1 MHAPDQ
7 RRVALVNTTI
17 HVPHCLEKYLE
28 NAERHGHIDRVVLI
42 VVGDRKTPIAT
53 GDYLA
58 GLTQRYSTK
67 ITYLDIVAQQKLMR
81 RWPQLDLTIR
91 YDCIQR
97 RNIGYLQAA
106 IDGSDIIISIDDD
119 NYVTDEDYVG
129 HHLLVGQ
136 EARVPVV
143 NHPSGWWNVCQ
154 RLVSSPPRRFYHR
167 GYPKSRRIGGRTDT
181 LSRCRRF
188 VPSSMPGSG

>member
-1 MHAPDQ
+1 MHAPDR

-17 HVPHCLEKYLE
+17 HVPHCLENYLK
-28 NAERHGHIDRVVLI
+28 NAERHSHIDRVTLI

-53 GDYLA
+53 GEYLA
-58 GLTQRYSTK
+58 GLAQRYSTK
-67 ITYLDIVAQQKLMR
+67 ITYLDIVAQKKLMR

-106 IDGSDIIISIDDD
+106 IDGSDVIISIDDD

-136 EARVPVV
+136 ESRVPVI

-154 RLVSSPPRRFYHR
+154 RLVSRPPRRFYHR
-167 GYPKSRRIGGRTDT
+167 GYPKSRQDWGEDGHAVETRTV
-181 LSRCRRF
+181 R
-188 VPSSMPGSG
+188 PSSMPGYG